1 MEVDQFSTP
10 TGVLK
15 ALKEKGHT
23 EGFLIDKHGMRGYDR
38 EGTVVDACGTHANP
52 PHRQVS
58 QRGNDE
64 RRITL
69 RMPTQVF
76 SPVIRRLFLL
86 FAASTGLWPQA
97 RCFAGAAPPK
107 HELEVAFPHLH
118 FTRPL
123 ALVDPSDGSNRL
135 FVVEQRGRIYVFENR
150 SDVREAEIFLDISD
164 RVNSKGNEEGLLG
177 LAFHPRFR
185 ENRLFFLNYTAYP
198 PRRSIIAKF
207 VARKDD
213 PDKGDPASEVQLL
226 TYAQPYEN
234 HNGGQLA
241 FGPDSM
247 LYIGVGDGGSGGDPH
262 GNGQNLRTLLGK
274 ILRLDVDHPDT
285 GKQYGIPA
293 DNPFIVTGGSGR
305 RGEIWAYG
313 LRNPWRFSFD
323 PANGWLWAGD
333 VGQDQVEEIDI
344 IQKGKNYGWNI
355 MEGSSCFKPQKGCD
369 TTGLTMPVVDYHHD
383 VGVCVIGG
391 YVYRGTRLSDLAGAY
406 IYADYGSG
414 RIWALRYD
422 GVNPPVNE
430 ELMHSGM
437 PVTSFGVDRN
447 NELYLCVFDGQIYRI
462 K

>member
-1 MEVDQFSTP
+1 
-10 TGVLK
+10 
-15 ALKEKGHT
+15 
-23 EGFLIDKHGMRGYDR
+23 
-38 EGTVVDACGTHANP
+38 
-52 PHRQVS
+52 
-58 QRGNDE
+58 
-64 RRITL
+64 
-69 RMPTQVF
+69 MPTQAF

-97 RCFAGAAPPK
+97 SCLAGAAPTQ

-135 FVVEQRGRIYVFENR
+135 FVVEQRGRIFVFENR
-150 SDVREAEIFLDISD
+150 SDVREAKIFLDISD

-177 LAFHPRFR
+177 LVFHPRFR

-198 PRRSIIAKF
+198 PRRSIIARF
-207 VARKDD
+207 TADKDD

-241 FGPDSM
+241 FGPDGM

-285 GKQYGIPA
+285 GRQYGIPA
-293 DNPFIVTGGSGR
+293 DNPFTGGGGSLS

-323 PANGWLWAGD
+323 PANGRLWAGD

-355 MEGSSCFKPQKGCD
+355 MEGSSCFKPREGCD
-369 TTGLTMPVVDYHHD
+369 TTGLTMPVFDYHHD

-391 YVYRGTRLSDLAGAY
+391 FVYRGTRLPDLAGAY

-414 RIWALRYD
+414 RVWALRYD

-437 PVTSFGVDRN
+437 PIVSFGVDRN

>member
-1 MEVDQFSTP
+1 
-10 TGVLK
+10 
-15 ALKEKGHT
+15 
-23 EGFLIDKHGMRGYDR
+23 
-38 EGTVVDACGTHANP
+38 
-52 PHRQVS
+52 
-58 QRGNDE
+58 
-64 RRITL
+64 
-69 RMPTQVF
+69 MPTQDF
-76 SPVIRRLFLL
+76 FTVIRRLFLL

-323 PANGWLWAGD
+323 PANGRLWAGD